1 MWCYGMNNKINSYV
15 LKCISNDT
23 CLQARM
29 TFTFALNYLADVFY
43 PERLFDRIYCV
54 DLLLWRSFKCH
65 LII

>member
-29 TFTFALNYLADVFY
+29 TFAFALNYLADAFILRDSLTVY
-43 PERLFDRIYCV
+43 IV
-54 DLLLWRSFKCH
+54 
-65 LII
+65 